1 MIKTKYYMSILL
13 LIAPLSI
20 LPQQLIFERE
30 IGHFETANTLSINP
44 AGFIFVLDTN
54 NNEVIKLDT
63 LGNEIKRTGG
73 YGWDTYSFDSPVD
86 IYTNTLNVYIADK
99 NNDRI
104 QIYDKDLNFLS
115 SFSTSDN
122 DNEKIRFR
130 YPTGIAVY
138 SQGDLFIVDSDN
150 SRILKFDLRGEFV
163 TTIGGIESGNY
174 ILSNP
179 SKITIL
185 QNGILL
191 VVDGV
196 NIVSYDQFGNYIN
209 HYRFESEP
217 TNINSLFDK
226 LTITDGKTIYFRLS
240 NNSTNFYEKMITLD
254 IDDEVIDAVIFNS
267 KMYVLT
273 KKQIHIYQII
283 Y

>member
-13 LIAPLSI
+13 LITPLSI
-20 LPQQLIFERE
+20 LSQQLILERE
-30 IGHFETANTLSINP
+30 IGQFDTASTLSINP

-63 LGNEIKRTGG
+63 LGNEIRRTGG
-73 YGWDTYSFDSPVD
+73 YGWDSYSFDSPVD

-115 SFSTSDN
+115 TFTTNESDN
-122 DNEKIRFR
+122 DKIRFR

-163 TTIGGIESGNY
+163 NTIGGIESGNY

-209 HYRFESEP
+209 HYKFDSEL

-226 LTITDGKTIYFRLS
+226 LTITDGKTIYFRSS
-240 NNSTNFYEKMITLD
+240 NSGTNIYDKMITLD
-254 IDDEVIDAVIFNS
+254 IDNEVSDAVIFNS

-273 KKQIHIYQII
+273 KKQIYIYQII